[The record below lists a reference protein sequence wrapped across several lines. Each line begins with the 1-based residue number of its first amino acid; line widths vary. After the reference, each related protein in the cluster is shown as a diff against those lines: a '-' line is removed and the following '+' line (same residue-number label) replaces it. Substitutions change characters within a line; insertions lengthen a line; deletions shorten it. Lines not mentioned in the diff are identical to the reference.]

1 MEQIDEGQGTI
12 RHPAQHLQRVAMPD
26 ADVAQRRVLSMI
38 PRDMD
43 EGLRDAIHKGFGA
56 DEAVIGQH
64 VGAHRHML
72 AAAET
77 DLEMQRTIVAEQ
89 TRSEEHTSEL
99 QSQIRRS
106 YSTS

>member
-1 MEQIDEGQGTI
+1 
-12 RHPAQHLQRVAMPD
+12 MPD

-89 TRSEEHTSEL
+89 TLRAHFAAIPHSDARQPAVDPLLLPGHRKRVVYGKSV
-99 QSQIRRS
+99 
-106 YSTS
+106 